1 MEEEEEEA
9 PAALASTAAL
19 VAVAE
24 GDPEAVSRAAHSL
37 KGESG
42 YLGAANVSQMAKQ
55 LETMG
60 RDRELSQAPAVL
72 EQLQKEMASLSSAMR
87 QASGVHQ

>member
-1 MEEEEEEA
+1 MTR
-9 PAALASTAAL
+9 LQQ
-19 VAVAE
+19 AVAQ

-42 YLGAANVSQMAKQ
+42 YLGAANVSQMARQ

-60 RDRELSQAPAVL
+60 RDRELAQAAAVF
-72 EQLQKEMASLSSAMR
+72 EQLEKEMASLSSAVR
-87 QASGVHQ
+87 QAVGVQV